1 MPSVDPRRLRLFALR
16 TIVATV
22 RQYSAFARESRVM
35 LDWNLRTE
43 DFECSLDNED
53 SAGLSYLLC
62 TAERQRQTAHYQL
75 VGVGKAC

>member
-1 MPSVDPRRLRLFALR
+1 
-16 TIVATV
+16 
-22 RQYSAFARESRVM
+22 M

-43 DFECSLDNED
+43 DSECRLENED
-53 SAGLSYLLC
+53 SAGPSYLLC